1 MTHPYDVDE
10 APHLAPEELRT
21 TGSGATDVDVV
32 VIGAGAAGL
41 AAARELR
48 AAHLNVTVLEAR
60 GRVGG
65 RIFTYRDPAVAA
77 PIELGAEFL
86 HGTTAETDAIV
97 EAAHLH
103 AIDVVGD
110 HWRAEHGTF
119 TDVGDF
125 WKRVDRVLGK
135 LDPHRTPDRSFADFL
150 AEQEE
155 RSRDKARRKGK
166 RGGKKT
172 DASRRSTETRRL
184 ALEFVQGFHAADP
197 ERVSERWLANG
208 GDPGESEEES
218 RTGRL
223 VDGYDRVPAYLARDL
238 FDAIEL
244 NTIAEHVQWS
254 DGGVSVRARRAD
266 GTPRGVI
273 TARAA
278 IVTIPLGV
286 LQADPSEEGAITFDP
301 PLPDEIRTAIDGM
314 AMGPVMRA
322 VFAFEERFWEHGLRN
337 APSRD
342 ALADLSFIHSPG
354 STVPVWWTQFPLRA
368 PVMVGWVGGPPAREL
383 WALGEDEIERRALR
397 DLARHLGSS
406 YERLSS
412 LLVGAWMHDWDR
424 DPFSRGAY
432 SYGLVNGSDAPQV
445 LSRPVSDTLFFAGE
459 ATDTEGRTG
468 TVEGALASGRRAG
481 QSTIRAVG

>member
-10 APHLAPEELRT
+10 APPLDPEPIEAFAPRD
-21 TGSGATDVDVV
+21 APDTDVDVV

-41 AAARELR
+41 AAATELR
-48 AAHLNVTVLEAR
+48 AARLEVTIVEAR

-86 HGTTAETDAIV
+86 HGNTPETDAIA

-103 AIDVVGD
+103 VIDVVGD
-110 HWRAEHGTF
+110 HWRAEHGRF
-119 TDVGDF
+119 SNVDDF
-125 WKRVDRVLGK
+125 FERVDRVLGK
-135 LDPHRTPDRSFADFL
+135 LDPHRTPDRSFADYL
-150 AEQEE
+150 AERETRARE
-155 RSRDKARRKGK
+155 KARRKGK
-166 RGGKKT
+166 RSIG
-172 DASRRSTETRRL
+172 RRNTEARRL

-218 RTGRL
+218 RMGRV
-223 VDGYDRVPAYLARDL
+223 VDGYDRVPAHLARDL

-244 NTIAEHVQWS
+244 NTVVHRIEWR
-254 DGGVSVRARRAD
+254 DGMVRVHARRAD

-273 TARAA
+273 TARAV
-278 IVTIPLGV
+278 IVTVPLGV
-286 LQADPSEEGAITFDP
+286 LQADPDDAGAVTFDP
-301 PLPDEIRTAIDGM
+301 PLPDDVRNAIGGM

-342 ALADLSFIHSPG
+342 ALANLSFIHSPG
-354 STVPVWWTQFPLRA
+354 SAVPVWWTLFPLRA

-383 WALGEDEIERRALR
+383 WALGDDEIERRALR
-397 DLARHLGSS
+397 DLARHLGST

-412 LLVGAWMHDWDR
+412 LLVGAWMHDWEA
-424 DPFSRGAY
+424 DPFARGAY
-432 SYGLVNGSDAPQV
+432 SFGLVGGSDAPRT
-445 LSRPVSDTLFFAGE
+445 LSRPLDDTIFFAGE

-468 TVEGALASGRRAG
+468 TVEGALATGRRAG
-481 QSTIRAVG
+481 RDAVRALG

>member
-1 MTHPYDVDE
+1 MTQPYDVDE
-10 APHLAPEELRT
+10 APTLDPEPGDVLAQDGERD
-21 TGSGATDVDVV
+21 TDVDVV
-32 VIGAGAAGL
+32 VIGAGVAGL

-48 AAHLNVTVLEAR
+48 DAQFDVAILEAR

-65 RIFTYRDPAVAA
+65 RIFTYRDPAVSA

-86 HGTTAETDAIV
+86 HGKTPETDAIA

-103 AIDVVGD
+103 VMDVVGD
-110 HWRAEHGTF
+110 HWRAEHGRF
-119 TDVGDF
+119 SDVGDF
-125 WKRVDRVLGK
+125 FERVDRVLGK
-135 LDPHRTPDRSFADFL
+135 LDPQRTPDRSFTEFL
-150 AEQEE
+150 AERETRARE
-155 RSRDKARRKGK
+155 KAHRKGK
-166 RGGKKT
+166 RAIG
-172 DASRRSTETRRL
+172 RRNSEARRL

-218 RTGRL
+218 RMGRV
-223 VDGYDRVPAYLARDL
+223 VDGYDRIPAHLAREL

-244 NTIAEHVQWS
+244 NTIVERIEWR
-254 DGGVSVRARRAD
+254 DGSVRVHPRRAD

-278 IVTIPLGV
+278 IVTVPLGV
-286 LQADPSEEGAITFDP
+286 LQAEPGDDGAIAFDP
-301 PLPDEIRTAIDGM
+301 PLPDDVRGAIDGM

-342 ALADLSFIHSPG
+342 ALMNLSFLHSPG
-354 STVPVWWTQFPLRA
+354 SAVPVWWTLHPLRA

-383 WALGEDEIERRALR
+383 WALGDDEIERRALR
-397 DLARHLGSS
+397 DLARHLGST

-412 LLVGAWMHDWDR
+412 LLVGAWMHDWES
-424 DPFSRGAY
+424 DPFARGAY
-432 SYGLVNGSDAPQV
+432 SYGLVGGTESPRV
-445 LSRPVSDTLFFAGE
+445 LSRPVEDLLFFAGE

-468 TVEGALASGRRAG
+468 TVEGALATGRRAG
-481 QSTIRAVG
+481 RDAARALG